1 MKKIDHRLE
10 AMRGITNHPLFDPRN
25 KLFHEFVVAL
35 QIAYDASGAPFGN
48 ETRAAAVWVRYRTL
62 TTSS

>member
-1 MKKIDHRLE
+1 
-10 AMRGITNHPLFDPRN
+10 MRGITNHPLFDPRN